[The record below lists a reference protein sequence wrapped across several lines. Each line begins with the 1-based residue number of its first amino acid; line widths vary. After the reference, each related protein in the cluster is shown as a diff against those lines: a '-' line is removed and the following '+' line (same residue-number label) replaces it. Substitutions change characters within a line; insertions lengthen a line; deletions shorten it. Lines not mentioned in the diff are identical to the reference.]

1 MILYDNIQSSNA
13 LKVRILLAEL
23 GTDHELRHVPFTRPR
38 PDALLTVNPLG
49 GIPTLVDGAFHLAE
63 SNTILRYL
71 ARSASRDDL
80 YPADPARSAQVDEFL
95 DRFSITFRPAL
106 FRVEALAMGFVP
118 GVGWNAKSID
128 LEGARVAA
136 EEIAPMM
143 ATFEQLVATNG
154 TVLGSYTIADMAA
167 APALLRTTQTQMDLT
182 AYPNLTALRDTM
194 AARPSV
200 VAARG

>member
-1 MILYDNIQSSNA
+1 MIIYDNTQSSNA

-23 GTDHELRHVPFTRPR
+23 GAPHELRHVPFTRPR
-38 PDALLTVNPLG
+38 PGALLAVNPLG
-49 GIPTLVDGAFHLAE
+49 GIPTLVDGTFHLAE

-71 ARSASRDDL
+71 ARSAGRDDL
-80 YPADPARSAQVDEFL
+80 YPTDPAGAARVDEFL

-118 GVGWNAKSID
+118 GVGWNAKPID
-128 LEGARVAA
+128 LEGAVVAA

-154 TVLGSYTIADMAA
+154 TVLGTYTIADMAA
-167 APALLRTTQTQMDLT
+167 APALLRTTQTQMDMT
-182 AYPNLTALRDTM
+182 AYPSLTALRDTM
-194 AARPSV
+194 AARAAV
-200 VAARG
+200 LAARG